1 MKNADRFREK
11 MVRGLD
17 RALADEAA
25 HVRKYSLVGR
35 ACGVAGGLVLAIAF
49 LATDASADLWLLVAG
64 MVAGILIGLAV
75 YFLSSVEQWPV
86 TREFLKVDEVRE
98 AARRYEP

>member
-11 MVRGLD
+11 MVRGLV
-17 RALADEAA
+17 RALTDEEA
-25 HVRKYSLVGR
+25 HVRKYSRIGR
-35 ACGVAGGLVLAIAF
+35 ACGAVGGLVLATAF
-49 LATDASADLWLLVAG
+49 LLTNESAAVWLLLAG
-64 MVAGILIGLAV
+64 MVAGLLIGLAV

-98 AARRYEP
+98 AARRYQP